1 MTRTVR
7 VSLEEDF
14 LNDCTADLA
23 RKVAERAYYKAEK
36 RGFAAGHETEG
47 DYHQFKALGL
57 GLLHYACYGHFA
69 PLKDRSV

>member
-1 MTRTVR
+1 MTRKIR

-36 RGFAAGHETEG
+36 RGFAAGHETE
-47 DYHQFKALGL
+47 DWLEAEAEIKEEEALAHL
-57 GLLHYACYGHFA
+57 A
-69 PLKDRSV
+69 PEE